1 MAKYDANLIV
11 IGAGS
16 AGLVASYIGAAVKAK
31 VILIE
36 ESEMG
41 GDCLNR
47 GCVPSKALIASAKF
61 LHQLRRASDY
71 GVKTAAAEFDFADVM
86 QRVRAIIDA
95 IAPHDSV
102 ARYES
107 LGVEVI
113 RGRARITSKRSV
125 TVNGR
130 ELTARAIII
139 ATGGRPFIPPIDG
152 IAQVDALTSD
162 TVWGLRELPKRLLVL
177 GGGPIGCE
185 LAQCF
190 ARFGSQ
196 VTVVEM
202 LPQIMVREDS
212 EIAAAIADTFAAEG
226 IDLRTGHRAL
236 RIEVDGEVKRLHCA
250 RVDGG
255 GDGGDGGDGV
265 DGDKV
270 AFEFDQLLVAVGR
283 AANLNDFGLQELGVP
298 VSDRRTIDANDY
310 LQAGYPSIYACGD
323 VVGPYQFTHAASHQ
337 AWYAT
342 VNALFA
348 PFKKFKVDY
357 RVMPWATYTDPEVAR
372 VGLNELDAQAAGID
386 YEVTRYDLAKLDRAL
401 TDGHA
406 RGTVKVLTAPG
417 KDNILG
423 ATIIGAHA
431 GDLIAEFVLAMRHG
445 LGLNKILGTIH
456 AYPTWMEANKFAA
469 GNWKRAHAPAWALN
483 LLEKFHRWRR

>member
-1 MAKYDANLIV
+1 MANKYDANLIV

-16 AGLVASYIGAAVKAK
+16 AGLVSAYIGAAVKAK

-36 ESEMG
+36 EAEMG

-47 GCVPSKALIASAKF
+47 GCVPSKALIASAKL
-61 LHQLRRASDY
+61 LHQIKRASDY
-71 GVKTAAAEFDFADVM
+71 GIKTAAAEFDFADIM
-86 QRVRAIIDA
+86 QRVQSIIDA
-95 IAPHDSV
+95 IAPHDSA

-113 RGRARITSKRSV
+113 AGRARLTSPHSV

-130 ELTARAIII
+130 ELRARAIII
-139 ATGGRPFIPPIDG
+139 ATGGRPFVPPIDG
-152 IAQVDALTSD
+152 IEQVNALTSD
-162 TVWGLRELPKRLLVL
+162 TIWQLRELPKRLLVL

-202 LPQIMVREDS
+202 LPQIMIREDT
-212 EIAAAIADTFAAEG
+212 EIAAHIADTFAAEG
-226 IDLRTGHRAL
+226 IDLRVGHRAV
-236 RIEVDGEVKRLHCA
+236 RVAVDGGVKKLHC

-255 GDGGDGGDGV
+255 GDGDGGGET
-265 DGDKV
+265 V
-270 AFEFDQLLVAVGR
+270 AFEFDEILVAVGR
-283 AANLNDFGLQELGVP
+283 AAKLDGFGLRELGVP
-298 VSDRRTIDANDY
+298 ISARRTIDANAY

-323 VVGPYQFTHAASHQ
+323 VAGPYQFTHAASHQ

-348 PFKKFKVDY
+348 PLKKFKVDY

-372 VGLNELDAQAAGID
+372 VGLNELDASAAGVD
-386 YEVTRYDLAKLDRAL
+386 YEVVRYDLAKLDRAL
-401 TDGHA
+401 ADGHA
-406 RGTVKVLTAPG
+406 RGQVKALTVPG
-417 KDNILG
+417 KDKILG

-431 GDLIAEFVLAMRHG
+431 GDLIAEFVLAMRHN
-445 LGLNKILGTIH
+445 LGLNKILATIH

-469 GNWKRAHAPAWALN
+469 GNWKREHAPAWALRW
-483 LLEKFHRWRR
+483 LERFHGWRR